1 MGVSAFLRPIRL
13 PERPTAALGGRA
25 RQSDRLLL
33 EEPGLPD
40 YPSQFLL
47 EDNNRILMEQ

>member
-1 MGVSAFLRPIRL
+1 MALLNRPASLPWRRSAWP
-13 PERPTAALGGRA
+13 AGRKT
-25 RQSDRLLL
+25 QPDRLLL

-47 EDNNRILMEQ
+47 EDNNRILKEQ